1 MAAIFISN
9 KGSQMKLYQKR
20 CIKPI
25 HTWIYF
31 FMHNATGSE
40 FLDYKLPFPNFVLH
54 THQGVFIGWKINGY
68 PGTQEAREYFND
80 IIARFIITFSEYKPE
95 RLDYP
100 PKKHP
105 NALIDL
111 KPSYELSQFQ
121 NLKSITSLPKEYKTT
136 ESIAVADQTFWA
148 IKLYTEDLIR
158 SFGEGIPVP
167 YDSLEEFAMRNFY
180 DKKDRSTLRAK
191 CRNIWNWY
199 DKRNWTI
206 PTKKKE
212 LEMTR
217 EERSRAN
224 AQLKKKRAR
233 ATILG
238 FIQDNSSADEYKKR
252 DGTWNVTRLSKATKL
267 SRPTIILHLKEL
279 QEEGLI

>member
-206 PTKKKE
+206 PTRKKE

-217 EERSRAN
+217 SERAKAN
-224 AQLKKKRAR
+224 AQLKKIRAR

-238 FIQDNSSADEYKKR
+238 FIKDNLFTNEYKR
-252 DGTWNVTRLSKATKL
+252 SNGAWNISKLAKATKIH
-267 SRPTIILHLKEL
+267 RDTVRKHLKEL
-279 QEEGLI
+279 QEEGII